1 MADEFMKGLAL
12 FTLGGLGWLTFAGW
26 YRTPSFYQVDQLFA
40 DPRAAQ
46 SVYEEIGILAGDV
59 FFWLM
64 IIGALTFWVLVPAS
78 RELREMLSEDADAA
92 N

>member
-26 YRTPSFYQVDQLFA
+26 YRTPSFYNIDQLFS
-40 DPRAAQ
+40 DPTGVN
-46 SVYEEIGILAGDV
+46 SVYDEIGVLAGDA

-64 IIGALTFWVLVPAS
+64 IIGALTFWVLVPAT
-78 RELREMLSEDADAA
+78 RELRETLADDAA

>member
-12 FTLGGLGWLTFAGW
+12 FCLGGFGWLTFAGW
-26 YRTPSFYQVDQLFA
+26 YRTPSFYDISQLFA
-40 DPRAAQ
+40 DPRAAE
-46 SVYEEIGILAGDV
+46 SVYDEIGILAGDV

-64 IIGALTFWVLVPAS
+64 IIGAVTFWVLVPAT
-78 RELREMLSEDADAA
+78 REIRSSLAEDTA

>member
-26 YRTPSFYQVDQLFA
+26 YRTPSFYDVGQLFA
-40 DPRAAQ
+40 EPQAAE
-46 SVYEEIGILAGDV
+46 SVYDQIGIFAGDA

-64 IIGALTFWVLVPAS
+64 VIGALTFWVLVPAT
-78 RELREMLSEDADAA
+78 RELRRSRGDAA

>member
-12 FTLGGLGWLTFAGW
+12 FSLGGLGWLTFAGW
-26 YRTPSFYQVDQLFA
+26 YRTPSFYDINQLFA
-40 DPRAAQ
+40 DPTGVASA
-46 SVYEEIGILAGDV
+46 YDEIGVLAGDV

-64 IIGALTFWVLVPAS
+64 IVGALTFWVLVPAS
-78 RELREMLSEDADAA
+78 RELRSAFEEDTA

>member
-1 MADEFMKGLAL
+1 MADEFMKGLTL

-26 YRTPSFYQVDQLFA
+26 YRTPSFYVVDQLFSE
-40 DPRAAQ
+40 PTGVV
-46 SVYEEIGILAGDV
+46 SVYDEIGVFAGDV

-64 IIGALTFWVLVPAS
+64 IIGALTFWVLIPAT
-78 RELREMLSEDADAA
+78 RELRATFEDDTA

>member
-26 YRTPSFYQVDQLFA
+26 YRTPSFYNIDQLFS
-40 DPRAAQ
+40 DPTGVN
-46 SVYEEIGILAGDV
+46 SVYDEIGVLAGDA

-64 IIGALTFWVLVPAS
+64 VLGALTFWVLVPAT
-78 RELREMLSEDADAA
+78 RELRATLADDAA